1 MRASLVRIGNSKGIR
16 IPKAILEQC
25 NITDEV
31 NLEIKDNKIIIEP
44 VNSPR
49 KGWDEAFKKM
59 AKNGDDKLLDMPES
73 NWDEEEWEW
82 K

>member
-1 MRASLVRIGNSKGIR
+1 MRASLVKIGNSKGIR

-49 KGWDEAFKKM
+49 KGWDEAFEEM

-73 NWDEEEWEW
+73 SWDEEEWEW

>member
-1 MRASLVRIGNSKGIR
+1 MRASLVKIGNSKGIR

-49 KGWDEAFKKM
+49 KGWDEAFKEM

-73 NWDEEEWEW
+73 SWDEEEWEW

>member
-49 KGWDEAFKKM
+49 KGWDEAFKEM

-73 NWDEEEWEW
+73 SWDEEEWEW